1 MQSIITR
8 NYINSLEVKEKN
20 ELCNCKCN
28 LDVFRELT
36 KEKEKKLDEL
46 DKKFMPYVFKSEI
59 KILYCKDCDS
69 LYLMKSHYEASSKI
83 DFEDVEFILKKDYFK
98 ANDYIKSLEK
108 RYRNDDSYTIY
119 VDKYYV
125 RVLKNINNE
134 KYSMKYISI
143 EDTVKEYDYI
153 KTKEICYNCDNK
165 YTVKNGLVECLKNK
179 QVYELNHTCNNFDSI
194 YKYFDDEGEEE

>member
-1 MQSIITR
+1 MNSIITR

-28 LDVFRELT
+28 LDVFRELI

-46 DKKFMPYVFKSEI
+46 DKKFMPYIFESKI
-59 KILYCKDCDS
+59 MILYCKDCDS

-83 DFEDVEFILKKDYFK
+83 DFENVDFILKKDYFK

-108 RYRNDDSYTIY
+108 IYRNDDSYTLY

-134 KYSMKYISI
+134 KFSMKYISI

-165 YTVKNGLVECLKNK
+165 FLVGGNMINCIIHKE
-179 QVYELNHTCNNFDSI
+179 NFSIDYVCDRFCSI